1 MTILIGRYF
10 DQALLKSVAVAFV
23 AATLFSCSND
33 LKEVTRLNKPDT
45 MPTMYAR
52 EVTIAESESGRIKYN
67 LTAPLLKRY
76 ESKQGATIKFPAG
89 FKVVFYDSLHPGKIR
104 TEITAEYGIN
114 NESRKIM
121 EARSNVV
128 VINYLKGEKLKTEL
142 LIWDQNTKKV
152 YSDKFVTITTLDKIL
167 YGEGMEADEKF
178 ERWTIKKPRGEMYIN
193 EDQ

>member
-1 MTILIGRYF
+1 M
-10 DQALLKSVAVAFV
+10 
-23 AATLFSCSND
+23 
-33 LKEVTRLNKPDT
+33 PDT

-76 ESKQGATIKFPAG
+76 ETKQGATIKFPSG
-89 FKVVFYDSLHPGKIR
+89 FRVVFYDSLQPDKIR
-104 TEITAEYGIN
+104 TEITADYGIN
-114 NESRKIM
+114 NESKKIM

-128 VINYLKGEKLKTEL
+128 VVNHLKGEKLNTEL

-152 YSDKFVTITTLDKIL
+152 YSEKFVTITTPDKIL